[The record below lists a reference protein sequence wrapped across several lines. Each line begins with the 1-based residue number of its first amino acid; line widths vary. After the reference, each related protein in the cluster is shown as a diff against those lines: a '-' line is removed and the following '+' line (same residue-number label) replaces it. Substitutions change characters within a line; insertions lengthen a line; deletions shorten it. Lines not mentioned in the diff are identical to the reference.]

1 MESKIERYSTEALIR
16 SMSNINTVL
25 KSFELSYKDE
35 KVDEKGDA
43 APPHLRDDAQE
54 KFAVIINSI
63 IYNEDGTEAKFHPT
77 NRYIK
82 KLLQKYVSQVEQYS
96 TIENET
102 FLEIM
107 IEYQFRTTEGGEIP
121 NPCASCHI
129 SFEIPQYGD
138 EHIVTE
144 NLVGTRVYPQ
154 NNDVGVRKLW
164 EAGACLTEYLIRNP
178 ELVDG
183 KTIVEL
189 GAGVGTTGIIVAG
202 LCKTKSVHMTDY
214 TDATLLNMIHNVT
227 INKEWTKRV
236 RESLNVEE
244 EIEQPVTTGYLE
256 WEQFADGEF
265 DSQSH
270 IMRKETIDQDV
281 ETSLALARQAQVL
294 IAADCVYDRKFIPA
308 LVQSVAKLLSNEE
321 KCAIFA
327 TTFRNAETFEIFEKE
342 LQRVDVRCE
351 YVARE
356 DIADLPYIF
365 PCYDDQPRSD
375 VRICIMRKK

>member
-1 MESKIERYSTEALIR
+1 MESEIERYSTEALIR

-25 KSFELSYKDE
+25 SSFELSYKDE
-35 KVDEKGDA
+35 KVDEKGDVT
-43 APPHLRDDAQE
+43 PPHLRDDAQE
-54 KFAVIINSI
+54 KFAAIINSI
-63 IYNEDGTEAKFHPT
+63 IYNEDGTEAKFLPT

-107 IEYQFRTTEGGEIP
+107 MEYQFRTTEGGDMP
-121 NPCASCHI
+121 NPCASCHV
-129 SFEIPQYGD
+129 SFEIPQCGD
-138 EHIVTE
+138 EHIDTN

-154 NNDVGVRKLW
+154 HNDVGVRKLW
-164 EAGACLTEYLIRNP
+164 EAGACLIEYLIRNP

-183 KTIVEL
+183 KAVVEL

-202 LCKTKSVHMTDY
+202 LCKTKSMHMTDY
-214 TDATLLNMIHNVT
+214 TDATLLNMIHNVA

-236 RESLNVEE
+236 RESLDIVEE
-244 EIEQPVTTGYLE
+244 NAQPVTTGYLE

-265 DSQSH
+265 DSQGH
-270 IMRKETIDQDV
+270 IVPKETIDQDV
-281 ETSLALARQAQVL
+281 EASLALARQAQVL
-294 IAADCVYDRKFIPA
+294 IAADCVYDRTFIPA
-308 LVQSVAKLLSNEE
+308 LVQSVTKLLSNEE

-327 TTFRNAETFEIFEKE
+327 TTFRNAETFDIFEKE
-342 LQRVDVRCE
+342 LQRSDVICE
-351 YVARE
+351 YVTRE
-356 DIADLPYIF
+356 DIDNLPYIF

>member
-1 MESKIERYSTEALIR
+1 MESKLERYSTKALIR

-25 KSFELSYKDE
+25 SSFELSYKDE
-35 KVDEKGDA
+35 KVDEKGDVT
-43 APPHLRDDAQE
+43 PPHLRDDAQE
-54 KFAVIINSI
+54 KFAAIINSI
-63 IYNEDGTEAKFHPT
+63 IYNEDGTEAKFLPT
-77 NRYIK
+77 NRYLK

-107 IEYQFRTTEGGEIP
+107 MEYQFRTTEGGDIP
-121 NPCASCHI
+121 NPCASCHV
-129 SFEIPQYGD
+129 SFEIPQCGD
-138 EHIVTE
+138 EHIDTN

-154 NNDVGVRKLW
+154 HNDVGVRKLW
-164 EAGACLTEYLIRNP
+164 EAGACLIEYLIRNP

-183 KTIVEL
+183 KAVVEL

-202 LCKTKSVHMTDY
+202 LCKTKSMHMTDY
-214 TDATLLNMIHNVT
+214 TDATLLNMIHNVA

-236 RESLNVEE
+236 RESLDIVEE
-244 EIEQPVTTGYLE
+244 NAQPVTTGYLE

-265 DSQSH
+265 DSQGH
-270 IMRKETIDQDV
+270 IVPKETIDQDV
-281 ETSLALARQAQVL
+281 EASLALARQAQVL
-294 IAADCVYDRKFIPA
+294 IAADCVYDRTFIPA
-308 LVQSVAKLLSNEE
+308 LVQSVTKLLSNEE

-327 TTFRNAETFEIFEKE
+327 TTFRNAETFDIFEKE
-342 LQRVDVRCE
+342 LQRSDVICE
-351 YVARE
+351 YVTRE
-356 DIADLPYIF
+356 DIDNLPYIF